1 MVVNL
6 SELSCC
12 GRWLKLEMLQQ
23 LQPQVFQEI
32 SPVFEEFEVL
42 RNGRQNFIVV
52 FLIQMIVGDF

>member
-1 MVVNL
+1 
-6 SELSCC
+6 
-12 GRWLKLEMLQQ
+12 MLQQ